1 MQGASKSNAT
11 CLKLKSK
18 SNAKES
24 KMVTKLGKTV
34 KTNFALLTV
43 LLSSTMTLASTI
55 VPAHALSQSNVN
67 HAVTLSPTSQKS
79 IIIAQTVTFPLQGSR
94 KDDVVKKGYMETSF
108 DLDSNGNLNA
118 RTKTWTDVKLKGFTG
133 GVLIAFTDA
142 SGNAIWSTEQQRYGV
157 DGKLIGN
164 SNRTENWQAKV
175 PPEILSRISG
185 YAILQEHTPRGRALD
200 WIRSSEGQQTIKAIV
215 SFFK

>member
-1 MQGASKSNAT
+1 MAT
-11 CLKLKSK
+11 NLRNTIKNNL
-18 SNAKES
+18 
-24 KMVTKLGKTV
+24 
-34 KTNFALLTV
+34 ALVAV
-43 LLSSTMTLASTI
+43 LLSYGMTLATI
-55 VPAHALSQSNVN
+55 VPAHASSKSDVN
-67 HAVTLSPTSQKS
+67 HTATLSPIGQKS
-79 IIIAQTVTFPLQGSR
+79 ITIASQAPTFPVQGKPQ

-142 SGNAIWSTEQQRYGV
+142 SGTAIWSTEQQRYGV

-175 PPEILSRISG
+175 PPEILSRIGG

-200 WIRSSEGQQTIKAIV
+200 WLRSPEGQETIKGIV
-215 SFFK
+215 NIFGKN

>member
-1 MQGASKSNAT
+1 MAT
-11 CLKLKSK
+11 NLR
-18 SNAKES
+18 
-24 KMVTKLGKTV
+24 KTV
-34 KTNFALLTV
+34 KSNFALGAV
-43 LLSSTMTLASTI
+43 LLSSTMTLVTTTV
-55 VPAHALSQSNVN
+55 VPAHALSKSDIN
-67 HAVTLSPTSQKS
+67 HAATLSPIPQKS
-79 IIIAQTVTFPLQGSR
+79 ITIAQTATLPVQGNR
-94 KDDVVKKGYMETSF
+94 KDEVVRKGYMETTF

-133 GVLIAFTDA
+133 GVVIAFTDA
-142 SGNAIWSTEQQRYGV
+142 SGSAIWTTEQQQYGV

-185 YAILQEHTPRGRALD
+185 YAIVQEHTPKSRLLNTLGWAV
-200 WIRSSEGQQTIKAIV
+200 SSEGQQKIKAVI

>member
-1 MQGASKSNAT
+1 MAT
-11 CLKLKSK
+11 NLR
-18 SNAKES
+18 
-24 KMVTKLGKTV
+24 KTV
-34 KTNFALLTV
+34 KNNFALVAV
-43 LLSSTMTLASTI
+43 LLGYSMTLATTV
-55 VPAHALSQSNVN
+55 VPAHALSKSDVN
-67 HAVTLSPTSQKS
+67 HAANLSPIPQKS
-79 IIIAQTVTFPLQGSR
+79 ITIAQTATFPVQGTR

-118 RTKTWTDVKLKGFTG
+118 RTRTWTDVKLKGFTG

-142 SGNAIWSTEQQRYGV
+142 SGAAIWSTEQQRYGV

-200 WIRSSEGQQTIKAIV
+200 WIRSPEGQETIKGLINIIRK
-215 SFFK
+215 S